1 LDELTRKD
9 DLFAAMA
16 VILLLIGTA
25 TGSAKAML
33 IMSTVLLLLMVVL
46 YRKQLGSG
54 VLLTATVA
62 ALTAFAIGLVLA
74 LG

>member
-25 TGSAKAML
+25 TGSANAML